1 MHAGGRGRA
10 TPMALDHNQVTTAV
24 VAVVALISLALAVLA
39 RRAQLHSGNAKLGYV
54 TAAFAVFF
62 VKSIVTVY
70 ALLKDP
76 SQSST
81 VPSGFVL
88 GHGHLE
94 LLNSALDLVIVFL
107 LFVPFLRRT

>member
-1 MHAGGRGRA
+1 
-10 TPMALDHNQVTTAV
+10 MALDHTVVTSTLVAA
-24 VAVVALISLALAVLA
+24 VAVISLALAVLA

-54 TAAFAVFF
+54 TAAFAVFCA
-62 VKSIVTVY
+62 KSVVTVY
-70 ALLKDP
+70 ALLADP
-76 SQSST
+76 ARRGDPT
-81 VPSGFVL
+81 APFLL

>member
-1 MHAGGRGRA
+1 MA
-10 TPMALDHNQVTTAV
+10 TDHSLITTTL
-24 VAVVALISLALAVLA
+24 VAVVAAISLALAVLA
-39 RRAQLHSGNAKLGYV
+39 RRAQLRTGNRNLGYV
-54 TAAFAVFF
+54 TAAFAVFCA
-62 VKSIVTVY
+62 KSIITVY

-76 SQSST
+76 SQSTS

-107 LFVPFLRRT
+107 LFVPFLRRA

>member
-1 MHAGGRGRA
+1 
-10 TPMALDHNQVTTAV
+10 MALSHNEVTTALV
-24 VAVVALISLALAVLA
+24 GAVAVISLALAVLA

-62 VKSIVTVY
+62 LKSVVTVY

-76 SQSST
+76 SQGSA
-81 VPSGFVL
+81 VPSGFILV
-88 GHGHLE
+88 HGHLE
-94 LLNSALDLVIVFL
+94 LLNAALDLVIVFL